1 MTPSTLHSVH
11 SVNNLVELLTLL
23 RRKRD
28 VYSHEAFVK
37 AILFNYA
44 LQINEYCENQL
55 QLLSSMLSSDTERK
69 LKVIRTQDQ
78 VVNLCN
84 ENSSVS

>member
-1 MTPSTLHSVH
+1 MTSATAPYKGINCYGKKRKPISADDTLHSVH
-11 SVNNLVELLTLL
+11 SVNKLVELLTLL

-44 LQINEYCENQL
+44 LHIAKTICSFCHQCC
-55 QLLSSMLSSDTERK
+55 LLTPRES
-69 LKVIRTQDQ
+69 
-78 VVNLCN
+78 
-84 ENSSVS
+84 